1 MITAAHCVAMDDI
14 PKEFIEEFKISI
26 NLGVHND
33 KTHGQIPT
41 NLPHKSVHVAN
52 VIVHPEYKGSTT
64 NFYSYYCDYALQ

>member
-1 MITAAHCVAMDDI
+1 MDDT
-14 PKEFIEEFKISI
+14 PEGFKISI

-52 VIVHPEYKGSTT
+52 VIVHPEYKGSTKQSSIRIIT
-64 NFYSYYCDYALQ
+64 FCIYGILSLLP